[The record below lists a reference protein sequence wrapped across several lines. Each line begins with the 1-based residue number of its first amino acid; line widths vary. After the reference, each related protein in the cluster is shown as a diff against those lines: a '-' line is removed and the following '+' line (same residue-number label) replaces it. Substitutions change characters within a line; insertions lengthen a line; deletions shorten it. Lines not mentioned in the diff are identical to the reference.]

1 MKFILFA
8 SFTFLLL
15 NASCAHRGVKI
26 IPIYSAEEEF
36 GRAKRLLEHKKY
48 DEAATAFEQFV
59 YNHGGSARVPDAVY
73 LQGESRFLSR
83 AYSDAIA
90 PFEKVVTEYPASA
103 FADRAQYRL
112 GLCYLR
118 ESPSWEL
125 DQEMTEKAIETFQVF
140 LIKYPQSNLVPEVNK
155 MIAACL
161 DKLSHKRYDAGRI
174 YLKLRLYNSARLYF
188 NSTIHDYPN
197 FPWAR
202 RAALGLAECD
212 FLEKK
217 YIEAQIGFEALLKD
231 PDEGIRKKAEARL
244 KDITKTT
251 PEKNKREK

>member
-1 MKFILFA
+1 MRFCLLA
-8 SFTFLLL
+8 SFGFLFLVT
-15 NASCAHRGVKI
+15 SCAHRGIKV

-36 GRAKRLLEHKKY
+36 DRAKRLLDRKKY

-73 LQGESRFLSR
+73 FQGESRFLSR
-83 AYSDAIA
+83 AYTDAIA
-90 PFEKVVTEYPASA
+90 PFEQVVTEYPVSA

-140 LIKYPQSNLVPEVNK
+140 LIKYPQSTLVPEVNK

-188 NSTIHDYPN
+188 ISTIHDYPD
-197 FPWAR
+197 FLWAR

-217 YIEAQIGFEALLKD
+217 YTEARKGFEALLKD

-244 KDITKTT
+244 KEIAKTT
-251 PEKNKREK
+251 WEKR